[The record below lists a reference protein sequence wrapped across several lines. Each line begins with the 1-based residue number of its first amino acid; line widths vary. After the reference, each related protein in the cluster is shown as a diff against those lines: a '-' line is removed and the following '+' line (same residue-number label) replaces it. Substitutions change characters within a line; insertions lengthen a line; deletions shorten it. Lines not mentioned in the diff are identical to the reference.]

1 MDDAR
6 KKLRQLERLVR
17 EAETLDDNT
26 FPLARAL
33 LEEAKMAGLADD
45 RTVITDYESCI
56 SVLHRLIDHTE
67 FSDVVVAGDHEDM
80 LMRLRSERQ
89 GLRFELERLNT
100 DIRETRAFTSE
111 STGYEREARE
121 QRARLSAINLIKP
134 SDSLHNCPLC
144 QSKLENAPPAV
155 HQIQHSLVELS
166 EQLAMVESENP
177 RLQLR
182 LARLLKQENL
192 LHDRLRENQQQI
204 STCIQQAEYLRV
216 QQESFI
222 LQARIIG
229 KISQY
234 LETTGHADQ
243 SSSLRVRL
251 EEQRSHVLLLESKL
265 DHDAVREKLGTFL
278 NIIGR
283 YMTEYSQQLDLE
295 HQGSDL
301 RLDIRRLTVV
311 ADTLDGP
318 VPLFR
323 MGSGENWVGY
333 HVLAHLA
340 LHRWFRLK
348 KRPVPGFL
356 ILDQPSQAHYP
367 PEKDDEGSIEA
378 LTNEDQNA
386 VYRLFSLISNAAA
399 KLAPDLQ
406 IIIMDHADLK
416 DDWFQ
421 VAVTERWRNGVKLI
435 PMTWITHQIKKV

>member
-1 MDDAR
+1 
-6 KKLRQLERLVR
+6 
-17 EAETLDDNT
+17 
-26 FPLARAL
+26 
-33 LEEAKMAGLADD
+33 
-45 RTVITDYESCI
+45 
-56 SVLHRLIDHTE
+56 
-67 FSDVVVAGDHEDM
+67 
-80 LMRLRSERQ
+80 
-89 GLRFELERLNT
+89 
-100 DIRETRAFTSE
+100 
-111 STGYEREARE
+111 
-121 QRARLSAINLIKP
+121 
-134 SDSLHNCPLC
+134 
-144 QSKLENAPPAV
+144 
-155 HQIQHSLVELS
+155 
-166 EQLAMVESENP
+166 MVESENP